1 VSLRDR
7 EIRVTRRQA
16 GTAVVVVVALFVA
29 AYLVAVPARNYLTQQ
44 SDTAAAEAELEAIE
58 EEIDQLEGQVGAL
71 SDPTEL
77 ERLAREEFHLVYP
90 GEEAFAVLPAPPPPL
105 PIPVG
110 WPFDALR
117 GVPLGT
123 DLDGG

>member
-1 VSLRDR
+1 VSLRDK
-7 EIRVTRRQA
+7 EIRLTRRQA
-16 GTAVVVVVALFVA
+16 GTAVVIAISLFVI
-29 AYLVAVPARNYLTQQ
+29 AYLVAVPARSYLTQQ
-44 SDTAAAEAELEAIE
+44 SETAEAEAELEAIE
-58 EEIDQLEGQVGAL
+58 AEIDQLEGQLGTL
-71 SDPTEL
+71 RDPTEL

-90 GEEAFAVLPAPPPPL
+90 GEEAFAVLPSPPPPL

-123 DLDGG
+123 DVDGG